1 MATGIGEALRE
12 AREERGLSLDDAAE
26 ETRIRA
32 THLAALERE
41 EYERL
46 GGNVYVRGFI
56 RSYARAVGIDP
67 ERLLADHPISASPG
81 PVEKPPTPLRNES
94 LEPGPRRGLS
104 VVAAVAAVVA
114 IVGLAVWGGGSDDRV
129 DMDDDP
135 LAGIE
140 TGQDPDDDG
149 NDTGE
154 SAGPTPSP
162 TPTPPDSDP
171 SDAENT
177 DDADD
182 DADDADEPGAP
193 ADQDRV
199 TLEIVDREVW
209 ARALVDG
216 NEVWQELLSPG
227 SIKRLDDAGEIRL
240 RLGDAG
246 AVDLSVDGR
255 SLGAPG
261 ADGEPVWVTI
271 TPDNEVSV
279 R

>member
-1 MATGIGEALRE
+1 MATGIGESLRE
-12 AREERGLSLDDAAE
+12 AREERGLSLDDAAI

-46 GGNVYVRGFI
+46 GGDVYVRGFI

-67 ERLLADHPISASPG
+67 EPLLAEHSISAAPG
-81 PVEKPPTPLRNES
+81 PVDIPPTPLGKES
-94 LEPGPRRGLS
+94 LETTPRGGLS
-104 VVAAVAAVVA
+104 FVAAVAAVVA
-114 IVGLAVWGGGSDDRV
+114 IVGLAIWGGGSDDRV

-135 LAGIE
+135 LAGTE
-140 TGQDPDDDG
+140 QELDDE
-149 NDTGE
+149 GE
-154 SAGPTPSP
+154 AVAPTDPTPSP
-162 TPTPPDSDP
+162 TPTPVDQSP
-171 SDAENT
+171 S
-177 DDADD
+177 DD
-182 DADDADEPGAP
+182 DADADDEPGTSTP
-193 ADQDRV
+193 QDRV

-209 ARALVDG
+209 ARALVG
-216 NEVWQELLSPG
+216 GEEAWQELLSPG
-227 SIKRLDDAGEIRL
+227 SIKRFDEAGEIRL

-246 AVDLSVDGR
+246 AVDLTVDGR

-261 ADGEPVWVTI
+261 SDGQPVWVTI